1 MGRNDSTGAVMA
13 GEWQALFNLLGG
25 LISGA
30 LLWMLKTLW
39 SRIHH
44 QSERISALEVLVA
57 GKYVTRDDYQR
68 TSEAMFA
75 QLRRIE
81 DKLDRKADKE

>member
-1 MGRNDSTGAVMA
+1 MS
-13 GEWQALFNLLGG
+13 GEWQALFNLMGG
-25 LISGA
+25 LISGG

-39 SRIHH
+39 ARVHS
-44 QSERISALEVLVA
+44 QSERIGALEVLVA
-57 GKYVTRDDYQR
+57 GKYVTREDYQR

>member
-1 MGRNDSTGAVMA
+1 MS
-13 GEWQALFNLLGG
+13 GEWQALFNLMGG
-25 LISGA
+25 LISGG

-39 SRIHH
+39 SRIHR
-44 QSERISALEVLVA
+44 QSERLSALEVLVA
-57 GKYVTRDDYQR
+57 GKYVTREDYQR

>member
-1 MGRNDSTGAVMA
+1 MDN
-13 GEWQALFNLLGG
+13 EWQTIFNWLGG
-25 LISGA
+25 IVISGLGWFA
-30 LLWMLKTLW
+30 KSTWV
-39 SRIHH
+39 RQQA
-44 QSERISALEVLVA
+44 QSERVSALEVLVA

-81 DKLDRKADKE
+81 DKLDRKADRE

>member
-1 MGRNDSTGAVMA
+1 MPS
-13 GEWQALFNLLGG
+13 EWQALFNLLGG
-25 LISGA
+25 MISGA

-39 SRIHH
+39 GRIHH

>member
-1 MGRNDSTGAVMA
+1 MS
-13 GEWQALFNLLGG
+13 GEWQAIFNLMGG
-25 LISGA
+25 LISAG
-30 LLWMLKTLW
+30 LLWMLKSLW
-39 SRIHH
+39 SRVHR
-44 QSERISALEVLVA
+44 QSERIGALEVLVA